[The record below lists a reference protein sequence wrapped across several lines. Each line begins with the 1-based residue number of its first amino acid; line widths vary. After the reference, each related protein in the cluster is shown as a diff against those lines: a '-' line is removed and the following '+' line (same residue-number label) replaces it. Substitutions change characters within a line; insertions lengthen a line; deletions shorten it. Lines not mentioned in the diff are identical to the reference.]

1 MKDIKS
7 RYNITVKTEHKALL
21 FNSLTGKLIAIDNEE
36 YSVIEAL
43 MNNLSVFREK
53 HPKLFTSFKHAGFI
67 ISDDFNELEFIKYQ
81 NHKKVYTER
90 NYRIAINPTL
100 SCNLNCWYCSV
111 KSAGAKRSNERMSD
125 DVVSHLKRH
134 LNLLISESNIDSI
147 ILDWFGG
154 EPTLYYNEV
163 MKPISDYFI
172 QLASNNIKLKYY
184 YQQITTNASLLNEN
198 RIKEMRDA
206 CFKSFQITI
215 DGNRK
220 RHNEIKYNSNKIGTY
235 DKIIENL
242 NLISKHIPD
251 ATIFLRINFDKTTL
265 NGVEDIIKD
274 LSKEAKK
281 QVTVSFQRVWQITLD
296 ESDIQQLKYIKNI
309 FEQAGMNCSQ
319 SIYRTGTFKRCY
331 ADSYHFYV
339 INYDGLIYKC
349 TARDY
354 SDKLCVGK
362 LESTGDISWNSS
374 LLSKYYSKATF
385 ENELCLNCKI
395 LPICMGPCIQI
406 NLDNNLTKQPI
417 KCILRNYEY
426 SVEQWIIDLAKNNKI
441 I

>member
-1 MKDIKS
+1 M
-7 RYNITVKTEHKALL
+7 
-21 FNSLTGKLIAIDNEE
+21 FNSLTGKIIAIDNDE
-36 YSVIEAL
+36 YSAIEAL
-43 MNNLSVFREK
+43 MSDLTIFQSK
-53 HPKLFTSFKHAGFI
+53 YPKLLDSFKRAGFI
-67 ISDDFNELEFIKYQ
+67 INKDFNELEFIKYQ
-81 NHKKVYTER
+81 NQKKVFVDR

-111 KSAGAKRSNERMSD
+111 KSAGAKHSNGRMND
-125 DVVSHLKRH
+125 DVISYLKKHLK
-134 LNLLISESNIDSI
+134 LLISKCNIDSI

-172 QLASNNIKLKYY
+172 QLASSNTNLKYY
-184 YQQITTNASLLNEN
+184 YQQITTNASLLNED

-220 RHNEIKYNSNKIGTY
+220 RHNEIKYSSNKNGTY
-235 DKIIENL
+235 DKVIENL

-251 ATIFLRINFDKTTL
+251 AAIFLRINFDKVTL
-265 NGVEDIIKD
+265 NGIQDIIKD
-274 LSKEAKK
+274 LSKETKK
-281 QVTVSFQRVWQITLD
+281 QVLVSFQRVWQVNLD
-296 ESDIQQLKYIKNI
+296 ESDIRQLKYVKNI
-309 FEQAGMNCSQ
+309 FKQAGMNCSQ
-319 SIYRTGTFKRCY
+319 GIYRTCTFKRCY
-331 ADSYHFYV
+331 ADSHYFYV
-339 INYDGLIYKC
+339 VNYDGLIYKC

-362 LESTGDISWNSS
+362 LENTGYISWNSS

-385 ENELCLNCKI
+385 ENELCLNCKF

-406 NLDNNLTKQPI
+406 NFDYKLIKQPT
-417 KCILRNYEY
+417 KCVLRNYEY
-426 SVEQWIIDLAKNNKI
+426 SVEEWIIDLAKKNKI